1 MKLLK
6 NAGFVR
12 ITFERRWSYRDDKFM
27 WFEKNKGDFS
37 YMKGTKD
44 YYILE
49 IRYREKLEEI
59 SQFLTDNG
67 VKNEDEYG
75 YLKVYY

>member
-1 MKLLK
+1 MTKTKKSISPTMKLLK

-49 IRYREKLEEI
+49 IRI
-59 SQFLTDNG
+59 
-67 VKNEDEYG
+67 V
-75 YLKVYY
+75 V